1 MLIKV
6 FIRYNIGNNRK
17 VYYMEQLISTGWWAH
32 IPEYINPVLV
42 SFGQFKVYWYGLMY
56 PVGFLTSFFLVIYR
70 IRSEKL
76 ILEESTVFDFLLWAI
91 ISIIFG
97 ARIGHVVSSDL
108 SYYLSNPWKIIS
120 PFDFTGGLHYTGILG
135 MSYHGGAIALVLAY
149 ILFCYIRKINHWQFA
164 DIVAPALPAGYTFG
178 RIGNFIN
185 GELYGKVT
193 TLPWGM
199 YFPADPTHQLR
210 HPSQLYEAFLEGI
223 VLFLIL
229 WHLRKKKWF
238 NGLTMSIYLIGYGV
252 VRFFIEFIR
261 EQLNYTE
268 LYFGLINLAQVM
280 SLLMILIGFGI
291 MLIRKNR
298 PYLPITKEEQGEENG

>member
-1 MLIKV
+1 
-6 FIRYNIGNNRK
+6 
-17 VYYMEQLISTGWWAH
+17 MEQIISTGWWAH
-32 IPEYINPVLV
+32 IPEHINPVLI

-56 PVGFLTSFFLVIYR
+56 PVGFLTAFFLVIYR

-76 ILEESTVFDFLLWAI
+76 ILEENDVFDFLLWAI
-91 ISIIFG
+91 ISVIVG

-108 SYYLSNPWKIIS
+108 NYYLTNPWKIIS
-120 PFDFTGGLHYTGILG
+120 PFDFSDGLHYTGILG

-149 ILFCYIRKINHWQFA
+149 ILFCYIKKINHWQFA
-164 DIVAPALPAGYTFG
+164 DIVAPAIPAGYTFG

-199 YFPADPTHQLR
+199 YFPTDPTHQLR

-223 VLFLIL
+223 VLFIIL

-238 NGLTMSIYLIGYGV
+238 NGLTMSVYLIGYGIA
-252 VRFFIEFIR
+252 RFIIEFIR
-261 EQLNYTE
+261 EESAMTKPFLGF
-268 LYFGLINLAQVM
+268 LNLAQVM
-280 SLLMILIGFGI
+280 SLLMLGAGLLLIF
-291 MLIRKNR
+291 IRKGK
-298 PYLPITKEEQGEENG
+298 PYLPINKEEKNG

>member
-1 MLIKV
+1 
-6 FIRYNIGNNRK
+6 
-17 VYYMEQLISTGWWAH
+17 MEQFVSSSWWAH
-32 IPEYINPVLV
+32 IPEYIDPVLI

-56 PVGFLTSFFLVIYR
+56 PVGFLTAFFLVIYR

-76 ILEESTVFDFLLWAI
+76 ILEENDVFDFLLWAI
-91 ISIIFG
+91 ISVIVG

-108 SYYLSNPWKIIS
+108 HYYLTNPWKIIS
-120 PFDFTGGLHYTGILG
+120 PFDFSDGLHYTGILG

-149 ILFCYIRKINHWQFA
+149 ILFCYIKKINHWQFA

-193 TLPWGM
+193 NLPWGM
-199 YFPADPTHQLR
+199 YFPTDPTHQLR

-223 VLFLIL
+223 VLFIIL

-238 NGLTMSIYLIGYGV
+238 NGLTMAVYLIGYGIA
-252 VRFFIEFIR
+252 RFIIEFIR
-261 EQLNYTE
+261 EESAMTKPFLGF
-268 LYFGLINLAQVM
+268 LNLAQVM
-280 SLLMILIGFGI
+280 SLLMISAGLLIIF
-291 MLIRKNR
+291 IRKDK
-298 PYLPITKEEQGEENG
+298 PYLSINKETENE